1 MVIETLEG
9 CSYLFFVCAPDTS
22 NDCASSKE
30 EEGKNRAE
38 SGRALRGLV
47 LIALMAVVLSPVPHP
62 PSEVAD
68 SLLSRAEEL
77 GNAVPGRLP
86 LLPLPT
92 SFTTKPSQKAN

>member
-1 MVIETLEG
+1 MLIVALEG
-9 CSYLFFVCAPDTS
+9 FAYLFFVCAPDTS

-30 EEGKNRAE
+30 EGKNRAE
-38 SGRALRGLV
+38 SGRALRGRV
-47 LIALMAVVLSPVPHP
+47 LIALIAVVLSPVIHP

-92 SFTTKPSQKAN
+92 SFITKPRQKAN